1 MHVNRCSQ
9 FAAPK
14 VKEKNMKGIR
24 QVVVAAA
31 LSVGLVSVA
40 QAHVFVGVGIGVPAM
55 PIMPIVAAVPV
66 APVPI
71 YAPPPA
77 PVYYAPPPPVYVPPV
92 VVGYYGHP
100 HWGYRNYGYGYAYWR

>member
-1 MHVNRCSQ
+1 
-9 FAAPK
+9 
-14 VKEKNMKGIR
+14 MKGIR
-24 QVVVAAA
+24 QVVVATA

-55 PIMPIVAAVPV
+55 PIVAAVPV

-71 YAPPPA
+71 YAPPPT
-77 PVYYAPPPPVYVPPV
+77 PVYYAPPPPVYVRPV

-100 HWGYRNYGYGYAYWR
+100 HWGYRPYGYGYAYWR